1 MLKSGPQHYLHLRK
15 LVTLSHYRSTGEIW
29 LSCRQGSAGK
39 LFISFWKWKV
49 RTSSK
54 LYFREIVMHVNL
66 ILQDFGRK
74 VASGSG
80 KHYKLDGIR
89 LMPTF
94 IKTGLADIF
103 TKERVLKILGP
114 YWNAL
119 IVRWKFVNFSYK
131 ILYLRSTGDNMPTS
145 RRFLL
150 KWAFFLPPFRF
161 RTKNIFLGTKMFSR
175 LQSVPSGPQYKEKDP
190 SPAKKNIKKVIL
202 TLSTNCVI
210 MACDQCQQN
219 EKDSLV
225 AVTSHFPN
233 MANQPTEK
241 LI

>member
-1 MLKSGPQHYLHLRK
+1 MFVFSQHIYILKCNKCAQKWTSTLPTSQ

-131 ILYLRSTGDNMPTS
+131 ILYLRSTEDNSQLVEDFYKNGLFSTS
-145 RRFLL
+145 LPFSH
-150 KWAFFLPPFRF
+150 KKYFFGN
-161 RTKNIFLGTKMFSR
+161 KDVFSTAICAIW
-175 LQSVPSGPQYKEKDP
+175 
-190 SPAKKNIKKVIL
+190 SPI
-202 TLSTNCVI
+202 
-210 MACDQCQQN
+210 
-219 EKDSLV
+219 
-225 AVTSHFPN
+225 
-233 MANQPTEK
+233 
-241 LI
+241 

>member
-1 MLKSGPQHYLHLRK
+1 MLKSGPQHYPHLRK

-103 TKERVLKILGP
+103 TKEWVLKILGP

-131 ILYLRSTGDNMPTS
+131 ILYLRSTEDNMLTS

-150 KWAFFLPPFRF
+150 KWLFFYLPTVFTQKIFFWEQRCFLDCNLCHLVP
-161 RTKNIFLGTKMFSR
+161 NIRKRIHHRRRKT
-175 LQSVPSGPQYKEKDP
+175 
-190 SPAKKNIKKVIL
+190 
-202 TLSTNCVI
+202 
-210 MACDQCQQN
+210 
-219 EKDSLV
+219 
-225 AVTSHFPN
+225 
-233 MANQPTEK
+233 
-241 LI
+241 

>member
-39 LFISFWKWKV
+39 LLISFWKWKV

-131 ILYLRSTGDNMPTS
+131 ILYPRSTEDNMPTS
-145 RRFLL
+145 SRSLSASLPFSH
-150 KWAFFLPPFRF
+150 KKYFFGN
-161 RTKNIFLGTKMFSR
+161 KDVFSTAICAIW
-175 LQSVPSGPQYKEKDP
+175 
-190 SPAKKNIKKVIL
+190 SPI
-202 TLSTNCVI
+202 
-210 MACDQCQQN
+210 
-219 EKDSLV
+219 
-225 AVTSHFPN
+225 
-233 MANQPTEK
+233 
-241 LI
+241 